1 MASCSDYFRSMFTN
15 GMKECQQAEI
25 ELKGVSAL
33 GLEKVIE
40 IIYTS
45 NTQFDS
51 NEALFECIA
60 AANHMQCL
68 LAVDVCEKNFVSR
81 VTCHNFNYFIQMA
94 KLYRLRNALKQIDAF
109 ILNNLTDIILNM
121 NTLTKQQKCF
131 QQKLVSHS
139 FLFI

>member
-15 GMKECQQAEI
+15 GMKECQQSEI

-45 NTQFDS
+45 STQFESS
-51 NEALFECIA
+51 NALFDCIA

-68 LAVDVCEKNFVSR
+68 LAVDVCEKSFVSR
-81 VTCHNFNYFIQMA
+81 VTCHNFNYFIHMA
-94 KLYRLRNALKQIDAF
+94 KFYRLRNALKQIDSF

-121 NTLTKQQKCF
+121 NTTLNKQQKRIH
-131 QQKLVSHS
+131 QK
-139 FLFI
+139 